1 MRRERQ
7 DEQSRSA
14 PTKPRRRLFPTGNNR
29 VVVIAACVIA
39 ILCILVGGH
48 LYGRYLSS
56 LDLGGRD
63 NAIEQ
68 LRAQN
73 QKTTRQLDAKSAEAT
88 ELQAK
93 LDKVQATLDAIMPS
107 QNTYNI
113 NPNQSLIVGDGR
125 LTIGL
130 VGSPGNESVTLDI
143 NGKQQSVDAGQVV
156 DVAPDSSTN
165 CQVQVQSFDMFKAML
180 FASCT
185 PAKPQ

>member
-1 MRRERQ
+1 MNM
-7 DEQSRSA
+7 SRSA
-14 PTKPRRRLFPTGNNR
+14 PTRRRRRLFPTDNNR

-68 LRAQN
+68 LRDQN

-93 LDKVQATLDAIMPS
+93 LDKVQAALNALMPS
-107 QNTYNI
+107 QNTFNI
-113 NPNQSLIVGDGR
+113 QPNQSLVVGDGR
-125 LTIGL
+125 LTVGM
-130 VGSPGNESVTLDI
+130 VGSPSNESVTLDI
-143 NGKQQSVDAGQVV
+143 NGKRQSVDAGQVV
-156 DVAPDSSTN
+156 DVALDSSTK
-165 CQVQVQSFDMFKAML
+165 CQVEVQSFDMFKAVL
-180 FASCT
+180 LASCT